1 MDAYRPNFD
10 WQPEHEECVRS
21 MWLAGTSARDIA
33 TALNGI
39 VSRGAVIGKVNRL
52 GLMKSPE
59 RVILKPIRPKR
70 EGEWRRLARAT
81 GRPRGRPRKAPP
93 LAPIDPPEP
102 INPIRFVARSFDQ
115 CAWIEGDPKAKP
127 HDQVE
132 CCGRKVRFGKSW
144 CNYHIRIV
152 YGPEAT

>member
-33 TALNGI
+33 TALDGV

-70 EGEWRRLARAT
+70 EGEWRRPSPEGTSAGSYRSPRAHQ
-81 GRPRGRPRKAPP
+81 PHPVHHP
-93 LAPIDPPEP
+93 L
-102 INPIRFVARSFDQ
+102 V
-115 CAWIEGDPKAKP
+115 
-127 HDQVE
+127 
-132 CCGRKVRFGKSW
+132 
-144 CNYHIRIV
+144 
-152 YGPEAT
+152 